1 MDSRYDNALRQK
13 HKTLS
18 FNNLRNCG
26 CADCTL
32 RQSNKLIYKWLQ
44 SGVRCKVAPVE
55 RSKSG
60 KSKAG
65 RPQSGRETG
74 KFNADYPKMALRTA
88 ARR

>member
-1 MDSRYDNALRQK
+1 MIVPSGKSIRPYHSIIYVTEGMQIARPGN
-13 HKTLS
+13 
-18 FNNLRNCG
+18 
-26 CADCTL
+26 
-32 RQSNKLIYKWLQ
+32 LIYKWLQ

-65 RPQSGRETG
+65 RPQSGRENG